1 MQLTF
6 HEHAQN
12 GSRDSALCALGLA
25 PVLTMALLLA
35 GCEIGDFD
43 AFQAHFEHRY
53 NLQPGARL
61 NLENVNGSVE
71 IEGWDQNAIEITG
84 VKFASSQQ
92 LLDEVRIDI
101 RHTPD
106 SVDIRTERPSA
117 GFWGMG
123 ARYTIHVPRM
133 TVVDRIVTSNGP
145 ILLRDIAGQTASLR
159 AILRTSNASIR
170 AANVQ
175 EAVDARTSNGPVDLD
190 NVEGQATAAT
200 SNGRITIRLDHPAAT
215 PLRATTSNGPI
226 EITLRSEPKDNIR
239 AETSNGSITLN
250 LPASTGALLRAD
262 TSNAEVSTDFEL
274 RNHFQATNHP
284 ENHFHG
290 TFGNGGSAIEL
301 STSNGRISV
310 LKTL

>member
-1 MQLTF
+1 MQL
-6 HEHAQN
+6 N
-12 GSRDSALCALGLA
+12 LA
-25 PVLTMALLLA
+25 PALTMALLLT
-35 GCEIGDFD
+35 GCEFGDSD

-53 NLQPGARL
+53 DLQPGARL

-84 VKFASSQQ
+84 VRFASSQQ

-106 SVDIRTERPSA
+106 SVDIRTVRPSG
-117 GFWGMG
+117 GFGGTG

-145 ILLRDIAGQTASLR
+145 ILLRDITVSPQTDRSRFQTAN
-159 AILRTSNASIR
+159 LRTSNASIR

-175 EAVDARTSNGPVDLD
+175 EAVEARTSNGPVDLD
-190 NVEGQATAAT
+190 NVEGQATAET

-239 AETSNGSITLN
+239 AETSNGSITLS
-250 LPASTGALLRAD
+250 LPAATGAQLRAD
-262 TSNAEVSTDFEL
+262 TSNAEISTDFEL
-274 RNHFQATNHP
+274 GNHFEATNHP
-284 ENHFHG
+284 ENHVHG
-290 TFGNGGSAIEL
+290 TLGNGGPAIEL
-301 STSNGRISV
+301 STRNGRISV
-310 LKTL
+310 LKAL